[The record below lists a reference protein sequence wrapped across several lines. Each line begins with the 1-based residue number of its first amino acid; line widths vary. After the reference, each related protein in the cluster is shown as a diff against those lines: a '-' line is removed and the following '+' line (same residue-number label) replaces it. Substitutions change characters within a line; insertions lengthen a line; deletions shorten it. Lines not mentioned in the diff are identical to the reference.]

1 MTDVLRAI
9 VVAPDAES
17 AGLVRRLLTA
27 HPLVAVVGEFTQPAE
42 AAVGASARRPDL
54 VVVDVGPDGEAGR
67 PAPAVRLV
75 ESLAQTV
82 PGAAIVVTGPSLSA
96 DFVIQVMRAG
106 ALEFVRRP
114 VQRDDLFAALDKVL
128 RLRRSAPPARD
139 PGHVIA
145 VFSAKGGTGATTL
158 AVNLAVGLAE
168 RAPGQ
173 TILVE
178 LDTRHS
184 DTATWLNLQPSYS
197 VLDALENLDRLD
209 ESFLRGLLSKHRS
222 GLAVLP
228 GPTRI
233 ERTSIT
239 GEQVEAGLAIIRSH
253 FDRVVL
259 DLRHDFDPGTIA
271 ALEAADTVLFL
282 TGLAVSALRSSAAAL
297 AAFRHLGLGL
307 DKVRVVVMREDT
319 GGDVTLKHARE
330 ALGLPIFWRTPSDYR
345 AVTASIN
352 RGEPIVTAF
361 PRSKVARNL
370 RELAVHFFHHGL
382 APARAGAPQRAGAL
396 GRLIWSTRP
405 LSGDG

>member
-1 MTDVLRAI
+1 MTDVLRAL
-9 VVAPDAES
+9 VVAPDADA
-17 AGLVRRLLTA
+17 AGLIRRVLAA

-42 AAVGASARRPDL
+42 AAAGASARRPDL
-54 VVVDVGPDGEAGR
+54 VVVDVGSDGETDHL
-67 PAPAVRLV
+67 APAVRLI
-75 ESLAQTV
+75 ENLAHTV
-82 PGAAIVVTGPSLSA
+82 PGAAIVVAGPGLSA
-96 DFVIQVMRAG
+96 EFVLQVMRAG

-128 RLRRSAPPARD
+128 RLRRGAPPARD

-145 VFSAKGGTGATTL
+145 VFSAKGGIGVTTL

-168 RAPGQ
+168 TAPGQ

-228 GPTRI
+228 GPPRV

-239 GEQVEAGLAIIRSH
+239 GEQVEAGLTILRSY

-271 ALEAADTVLFL
+271 ALEAADTILFL

-319 GGDVTLKHARE
+319 GGDVTLKHARD
-330 ALGLPIFWRTPSDYR
+330 ALGLPIFWRTPSDYP
-345 AVTASIN
+345 AVAASIN

-370 RELAVHFFHHGL
+370 RELAAQLHG
-382 APARAGAPQRAGAL
+382 AAAAGAAAPRGASAL
-396 GRLIWSTRP
+396 GRLIWSARP
-405 LSGDG
+405 LPGDG

>member
-1 MTDVLRAI
+1 MTDVLRAV

-17 AGLVRRLLTA
+17 IGLIRRVLSA
-27 HPLVAVVGEFTQPAE
+27 HPLVAVVGEFTQPTE
-42 AAVGASARRPDL
+42 ATAGASLRRPDL
-54 VVVDVGPDGEAGR
+54 VVVDVGPEGEAAR
-67 PAPAVRLV
+67 PGPAVRLI
-75 ESLAQTV
+75 ETLARTV
-82 PGAAIVVTGPSLSA
+82 PGAAIVAVGPSLSA
-96 DFVIQVMRAG
+96 EFVLQVMRAG
-106 ALEFVRRP
+106 ALEFLRRP
-114 VQRDDLFAALDKVL
+114 VQRDDLVAALDKVL
-128 RLRRSAPPARD
+128 RLRRSTASPRE
-139 PGHVIA
+139 PGHVVA

-158 AVNLAVGLAE
+158 AVNLAVGWAE

-173 TILVE
+173 TVLVE

-209 ESFLRGLLSKHRS
+209 ESFLRGLLCRHRS

-228 GPTRI
+228 GPVRV
-233 ERTSIT
+233 ERTTIT
-239 GEQVEAGLAIIRSH
+239 GEQVEAGLTIIRSY
-253 FDRVVL
+253 FSRVVL

-307 DKVRVVVMREDT
+307 DKVRLVVMREDT

-330 ALGLPIFWRTPSDYR
+330 ALGLPIFWRTPSDYP
-345 AVTASIN
+345 AVAASIN

-361 PRSKVARNL
+361 PRSKVARNF
-370 RELAVHFFHHGL
+370 RELAAHLHDRPL
-382 APARAGAPQRAGAL
+382 AVGTEAPRPAGVL
-396 GRLIWSTRP
+396 GRLIWSARP